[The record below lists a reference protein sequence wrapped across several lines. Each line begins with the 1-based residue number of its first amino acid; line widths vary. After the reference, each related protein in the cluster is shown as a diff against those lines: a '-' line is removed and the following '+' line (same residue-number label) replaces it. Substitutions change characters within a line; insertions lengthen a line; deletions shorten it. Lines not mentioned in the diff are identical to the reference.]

1 VVEGTSP
8 PKAAGSLETG
18 YARDR
23 GKSESFTDPGAIPGG
38 SAEERKH
45 MRAKKKRKRPDL
57 KVNDTSPILLGDTVR
72 DVYTGFQGTALAR
85 TDWLYGCTRILV
97 EPTKLTKEGA
107 VAANV
112 EFDEQRLVGVKR
124 DPLRNF
130 APWVD
135 EGGPKP
141 SPKAPR
147 TPTRF

>member
-1 VVEGTSP
+1 M
-8 PKAAGSLETG
+8 K
-18 YARDR
+18 
-23 GKSESFTDPGAIPGG
+23 
-38 SAEERKH
+38 
-45 MRAKKKRKRPDL
+45 AKKKASSLRRHEKRVQAARRRL
-57 KVNDTSPILLGDTVR
+57 KRTLVDDANPILLGDLVR

-107 VAANV
+107 VAASV
-112 EFDEQRLVGVKR
+112 EFDEQRLVVVKR
-124 DPLRNF
+124 NLLQNF

-141 SPKAPR
+141 SPKPPR

>member
-1 VVEGTSP
+1 M
-8 PKAAGSLETG
+8 K
-18 YARDR
+18 
-23 GKSESFTDPGAIPGG
+23 
-38 SAEERKH
+38 
-45 MRAKKKRKRPDL
+45 AKKKCRVVRAQA
-57 KVNDTSPILLGDTVR
+57 VDTNPILLGDTVR

-97 EPTKLTKEGA
+97 EPTKLTKEGG

-112 EFDEQRLVGVKR
+112 EFDEQRLVIVKR
-124 DPLRNF
+124 NPVRNS

-135 EGGPKP
+135 EGGPRP